1 MPELDFPAW
10 IRVTHWIN
18 LIFITFLIR
27 SGMEI
32 LATHPKLYWN
42 DSSKPGTEWARF
54 TRKTMPKDKL
64 YDTLDEEPGTQ
75 E

>member
-1 MPELDFPAW
+1 VPHLDFPAW

-18 LIFITFLIR
+18 LLFLTFLIR

-42 DSSKPGTEWARF
+42 DDCTGHRVGALHP
-54 TRKTMPKDKL
+54 
-64 YDTLDEEPGTQ
+64 
-75 E
+75 